1 MITVRVGRLDE
12 SETEALLCPVRSDFS
27 GLTTASR
34 RVETGAGEK
43 VKARLQG
50 MGDLPVGGAVVT
62 PGGELRAPF
71 IIHAVVESPEESM
84 TPMGIQR
91 AVLNGLRRA
100 REWEVASLS
109 LPPVGLGVGTLD
121 AEQSATMIVELLRD
135 HLQEGA
141 PPEELVIVVESSFEE
156 DLFRRLIASGDQA

>member
-27 GLTTASR
+27 GVTNASR
-34 RVETGAGEK
+34 RVETGAGGK
-43 VKARLQG
+43 VRARLEG
-50 MGDLPVGGAVVT
+50 MGALPVGGAVVT
-62 PGGELRAPF
+62 PGGDLKTTF

-100 REWEVASLS
+100 REWEVSSLA
-109 LPPVGLGVGTLD
+109 LPPVGLGAGTLD
-121 AEQSATMIVELLRD
+121 ADQAGEMIVELLRD
-135 HLQEGA
+135 HLQEGQ
-141 PPEELVIVVESSFEE
+141 PPAELVIVVESSFEE
-156 DLFRRLIASGDQA
+156 DLFRRLIAAGDHA